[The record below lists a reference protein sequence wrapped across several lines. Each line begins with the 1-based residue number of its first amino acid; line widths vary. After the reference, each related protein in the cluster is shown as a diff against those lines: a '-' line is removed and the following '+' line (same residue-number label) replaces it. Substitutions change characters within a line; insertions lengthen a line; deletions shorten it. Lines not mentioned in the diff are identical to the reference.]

1 MTKFDDELA
10 ATLSADDKAFLKDLE
25 DGRGM
30 FEQLGSAFQGP
41 MRFWTYLMFVYTLAF
56 VALAFFSGW
65 QAIEAVELRETI
77 LWSAGCIISFIA
89 IGLLKMWLFDRMNT
103 LTILGELK
111 KIELRL
117 AQLSDARG

>member
-56 VALAFFSGW
+56 VALAFFCGW

-77 LWSAGCIISFIA
+77 LWSAGCVISFIA